1 MGRAMRSNTLESVTF
16 REDFEHGEPRGP
28 RLAQHPPD
36 LVERAPAPRAR
47 RALELQRAHVA
58 RCDTAVVFFGVD
70 ARAGNEHGLVAA
82 RAASVHFLLV
92 RG

>member
-1 MGRAMRSNTLESVTF
+1 MKPLEHKET
-16 REDFEHGEPRGP
+16 RGP

-47 RALELQRAHVA
+47 RARALELQCAHVA
-58 RCDTAVVFFGVD
+58 RCDTAVLLLGVG

-82 RAASVHFLLV
+82 RAALVHFLLV